1 MSEPILSQSKIKI
14 SQNKNKQ
21 TKNRSLMSAILGIK
35 SSLHS
40 DYAELRQNEM
50 DRIWAKKQT
59 VENTQ

>member
-21 TKNRSLMSAILGIK
+21 TKNRSLMSAILGIE

>member
-1 MSEPILSQSKIKI
+1 
-14 SQNKNKQ
+14 
-21 TKNRSLMSAILGIK
+21 MSAILGIK